1 MSTKERLAAV
11 LRDAGLMVLAEEADL
26 GRFDDYESESGSP
39 IADLV
44 RVLRSCGREDLAQ
57 RAIAGEWDGT
67 AEEGRAWYE
76 REGRAICEGRD
87 VKTKVGTQEGGER
100 A

>member
-1 MSTKERLAAV
+1 MKTKEKLAAV

-44 RVLRSCGREDLAQ
+44 RALRSCGREDLAQ
-57 RAIAGEWDGT
+57 RAIDGEWDGT
-67 AEEGRAWYE
+67 AEEAQAWYE
-76 REGRAICEGRD
+76 REGKELLGAPP
-87 VKTKVGTQEGGER
+87 
-100 A
+100 